1 MANIF
6 QTYRLQENGFN
17 IFVIISFIIYLSTAL
32 GIAIISPTYIDTLDY
47 WVRFY
52 IALFL
57 LIRFNPF
64 VGKIHFTDLDRK
76 IAFNAGLF
84 LLTTIGVKQILQN
97 YIANYVKASVSDIET
112 KISPNSNNNHPY

>member
-1 MANIF
+1 MANFF

-84 LLTTIGVKQILQN
+84 LLTTIQQLRQADDVGHSHRGERSGNGPGMIQ
-97 YIANYVKASVSDIET
+97 
-112 KISPNSNNNHPY
+112 

>member
-1 MANIF
+1 MANFF
-6 QTYRLQENGFN
+6 QTYRLQENGFI